1 MGAHLHFEVRVR
13 PFAGGS
19 YDRDSVDPN
28 LLFKSL
34 GIDHVNS
41 RQDAGRRMGG
51 TLLVV
56 AGGPSDCGTN
66 PSELGWLGQTTKNY
80 VDPLAKKS
88 IYASKGLTVSTPVE
102 VDPPDYEELSQ
113 EDSGISPV
121 VIAGGV
127 ATILVVAA
135 LWSKRK
141 S

>member
-1 MGAHLHFEVRVR
+1 
-13 PFAGGS
+13 
-19 YDRDSVDPN
+19 
-28 LLFKSL
+28 
-34 GIDHVNS
+34 
-41 RQDAGRRMGG
+41 MGG